1 MKNLII
7 LAVVAVA
14 GYFAYQHFLG
24 SSSQESAELSDDS
37 GSVSSVYV
45 PPVPTQCEGKG
56 KTMGD
61 AIYGHDIGRV
71 SVAQLNFA
79 TRSFQSCL
87 RDAGFSDSE
96 INGTFDKIKEQVMSL
111 NPGSARGY

>member
-7 LAVVAVA
+7 FAIAAVA

-24 SSSQESAELSDDS
+24 SSPQDSLEASGDS
-37 GSVSSVYV
+37 GPVSYTYLPS
-45 PPVPTQCEGKG
+45 VPTECEAKG

-61 AIYGHDIGRV
+61 AIYGRDIGRV
-71 SVAQLNFA
+71 SVSQLNYA
-79 TRSFQSCL
+79 TRTFQSCL

-96 INGTFDKIKEQVMSL
+96 INGTYDKIKQDVLSL
-111 NPGSARGY
+111 NPGSAQGY